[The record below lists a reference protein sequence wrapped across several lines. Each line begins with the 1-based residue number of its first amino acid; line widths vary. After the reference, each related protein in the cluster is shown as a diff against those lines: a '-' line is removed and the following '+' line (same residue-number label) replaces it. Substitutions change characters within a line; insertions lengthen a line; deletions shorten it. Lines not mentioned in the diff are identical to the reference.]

1 MNNISYLPFIK
12 GELKSSID
20 YIRKEFNDFE
30 VDSSFL
36 SFNLKKAIFF
46 KLLATK
52 GYDKEH
58 SIILVS
64 EFLYLIKY
72 YCSRDY
78 RAFSLSER
86 TIIENLLKI
95 ITKSNTRE
103 STTELIAKANLPD
116 TKKSQVM
123 SIFKEDSNII
133 HHSLL
138 FKDSDTISILLSDV
152 LKKSSEFTTTD
163 KRNTVI
169 RKNLNVINI
178 LIHHLILTSENELR
192 LAFSREID
200 VLNFLTNSKI

>member
-1 MNNISYLPFIK
+1 
-12 GELKSSID
+12 
-20 YIRKEFNDFE
+20 
-30 VDSSFL
+30 
-36 SFNLKKAIFF
+36 
-46 KLLATK
+46 
-52 GYDKEH
+52 
-58 SIILVS
+58 
-64 EFLYLIKY
+64 
-72 YCSRDY
+72 
-78 RAFSLSER
+78 
-86 TIIENLLKI
+86 
-95 ITKSNTRE
+95 
-103 STTELIAKANLPD
+103 
-116 TKKSQVM
+116 M

-152 LKKSSEFTTTD
+152 FKKSSEFTTTD